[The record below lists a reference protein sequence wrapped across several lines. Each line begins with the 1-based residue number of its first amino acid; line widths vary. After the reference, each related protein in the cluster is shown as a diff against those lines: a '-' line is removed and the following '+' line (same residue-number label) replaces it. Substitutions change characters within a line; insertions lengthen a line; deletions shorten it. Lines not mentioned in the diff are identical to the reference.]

1 MKKKQTLIT
10 RKTVKTEAIDIVEN
24 VVEPKYE
31 DLLLVASSPLK
42 FTRTTLYSGVNSED
56 ENNFIDNDNSN
67 SDDAIVSFPFD
78 DRFIVDNNISKPDL
92 DNNSEDFTIN
102 NNDSVTTSYCTSDLA
117 KRLTI
122 NTLVATGTGV
132 AMMPVFNHLVK
143 NSEKFGVDIHSNKI
157 IFNLSTA
164 NTFLVASFSSFIT
177 MNEFIKKHQT
187 SKLESDTW
195 VVSLSKTCASFSLIL
210 PLGLLWVT
218 ELNNQKVADSSGFD
232 SYMAWATFSTLPLV
246 ASQIVDSL
254 SNVNKLLT
262 ITAQDNK
269 GSLSAGGQILTYG
282 LAATSIVGRSIAF
295 TEVCKSLA
303 LATGISEDISLGLGI
318 GIGGVLASLGVS
330 ILEHNTIKIL
340 FETPHNEFTAK
351 KLIVGGLALTEGLW
365 FTLPLISIGLDATS
379 NWNPLLKGALF
390 IPLVASHTVL
400 ESTRIYDNIST
411 FCDYVSDGF
420 STLKDWCYGNDDI
433 QLAGDNGDFLN

>member
-1 MKKKQTLIT
+1 MK
-10 RKTVKTEAIDIVEN
+10 KTEAIDIVQN
-24 VVEPKYE
+24 VVEPPTE
-31 DLLLVASSPLK
+31 NSPLVSSSPL
-42 FTRTTLYSGVNSED
+42 R
-56 ENNFIDNDNSN
+56 FINITPYPERIRDVSDIFINEP
-67 SDDAIVSFPFD
+67 SDDDVSFPFGGN
-78 DRFIVDNNISKPDL
+78 FIDKKSLEPYSKNNNEDL
-92 DNNSEDFTIN
+92 TITIN
-102 NNDSVTTSYCTSDLA
+102 KASSPYFSCDMA
-117 KRLTI
+117 KRLAIDTVI
-122 NTLVATGTGV
+122 ATGTGI
-132 AMMPVFNHLVK
+132 AMMPIFNHLVK
-143 NSEKFGVDIHSNKI
+143 NSEKFGIDIHSNKI

-164 NTFLVASFSSFIT
+164 NTFLVASFSSFVT
-177 MNEFIKKHQT
+177 MNEFIKKHQAT
-187 SKLESDTW
+187 KLESDTW
-195 VVSLSKTCASFSLIL
+195 IVNLSKTCASFSLIL

-218 ELNNQKVADSSGFD
+218 EVNNQKVANSSGFD
-232 SYMAWATFSTLPLV
+232 EYMAWATFSTLPLV

-262 ITAQDNK
+262 ITAQNNK

-282 LAATSIVGRSIAF
+282 LAATSLVGRSIAF

-303 LATGISEDISLGLGI
+303 LASGVDEKIALGLGI
-318 GIGGVLASLGVS
+318 AAGGVLTSLGVS

-340 FETPHNEFTAK
+340 FETPRSEFTAK
-351 KLIVGGLALTEGLW
+351 KLIAGGLALTEGLW

-420 STLKDWCYGNDDI
+420 LTLKDWCYGNDDM
-433 QLAGDNGDFLN
+433 QLAGDNGDFLS